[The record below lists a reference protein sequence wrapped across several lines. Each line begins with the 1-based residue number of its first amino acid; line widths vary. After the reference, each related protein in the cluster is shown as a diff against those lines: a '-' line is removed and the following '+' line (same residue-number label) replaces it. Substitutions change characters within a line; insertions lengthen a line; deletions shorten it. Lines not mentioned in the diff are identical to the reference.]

1 MYLSQRKKVLIKF
14 SYPVLFCL
22 LDLGFTINY
31 IIVLMMRNYM
41 IKYCSIFIITT
52 FTSCSSK
59 ISGSLNKPLLDD
71 QEQVFTV
78 LNQIKHS
85 KKDEYQDLLYKK
97 ILPALKAYK
106 DSSEEINKLNA
117 MVNENS
123 FVIEPASIS
132 SDSTWMF
139 VYIVKPYVKGATVY
153 RILEPLKQMY
163 GIEQTKE
170 IFKKWNSCF
179 ASEQIAYWSGSN
191 TKKFE

>member
-1 MYLSQRKKVLIKF
+1 
-14 SYPVLFCL
+14 
-22 LDLGFTINY
+22 
-31 IIVLMMRNYM
+31 MMKNYM
-41 IKYCSIFIITT
+41 TKYCSIFIVITL
-52 FTSCSSK
+52 TSCSSK
-59 ISGSLNKPLLDD
+59 ISGTLNKPLIEDE
-71 QEQVFTV
+71 EQVFTV

-85 KKDEYQDLLYKK
+85 KKDEYKDLLYKK

-106 DSSEEINKLNA
+106 DSSDEINKLNA

-179 ASEQIAYWSGSN
+179 ASEQIAYWSGGN

>member
-1 MYLSQRKKVLIKF
+1 
-14 SYPVLFCL
+14 
-22 LDLGFTINY
+22 
-31 IIVLMMRNYM
+31 
-41 IKYCSIFIITT
+41 
-52 FTSCSSK
+52 
-59 ISGSLNKPLLDD
+59 
-71 QEQVFTV
+71 
-78 LNQIKHS
+78 
-85 KKDEYQDLLYKK
+85 
-97 ILPALKAYK
+97 
-106 DSSEEINKLNA
+106 

-170 IFKKWNSCF
+170 IFKKWSSCF

>member
-1 MYLSQRKKVLIKF
+1 M
-14 SYPVLFCL
+14 LFCL

-31 IIVLMMRNYM
+31 IIVLMMKNYM
-41 IKYCSIFIITT
+41 IKYCSIFIVITV
-52 FTSCSSK
+52 TSCSFK
-59 ISGSLNKPLLDD
+59 ISGTLNKPLLEDE
-71 QEQVFTV
+71 EQVFTV

-85 KKDEYQDLLYKK
+85 KKDEYKYLLYKK

-117 MVNENS
+117 MANENS

-139 VYIVKPYVKGATVY
+139 VYFVKPYVKGATVY
-153 RILEPLKQMY
+153 RISEPLKQMY